1 MVERNSLTVLE
12 DTLLRKRR
20 YAIFVGMVIA
30 SALTVRAQ
38 ILPPSPQMPDARRG
52 EHVVLRLKTVP
63 TGDPRIV
70 VSRDGTGAG
79 GASVSIDQA
88 NLTATFTVD
97 SALSPGR
104 YIVKLLADGREEQVP
119 GELRVLPDNVAPVHI
134 DEIYPA
140 VRYPDSANSLELA
153 GTNFAEFPL
162 DNHIEFVGQ
171 SAPQFG
177 TEKDCVGPTYTK
189 VCVLEVAG
197 MKGHR
202 IRIAGLSNALRTGP
216 IGIHVSA
223 GDGPWSNVVNITT
236 VPRSIST

>member
-1 MVERNSLTVLE
+1 
-12 DTLLRKRR
+12 
-20 YAIFVGMVIA
+20 
-30 SALTVRAQ
+30 
-38 ILPPSPQMPDARRG
+38 MPDARRG

-134 DEIYPA
+134 DEIYPN
-140 VRYPDSANSLELA
+140 VRYPDSSDTIELVGA
-153 GTNFAEFPL
+153 NFAELPG

-171 SAPQFG
+171 PAPHFG
-177 TEKDCVGPTYTK
+177 TEERLRWPDIHEGVHYRGTRDERSSNP
-189 VCVLEVAG
+189 VRMIHAS
-197 MKGHR
+197 
-202 IRIAGLSNALRTGP
+202 IA
-216 IGIHVSA
+216 IE
-223 GDGPWSNVVNITT
+223 
-236 VPRSIST
+236 

>member
-1 MVERNSLTVLE
+1 MVERSSLTVLE

-52 EHVVLRLKTVP
+52 EHVVLRLRAVP
-63 TGDPRIV
+63 TSDARIV
-70 VSRDGTGAG
+70 ISRDGAGAAG
-79 GASVSIDQA
+79 TLASIDQG

-119 GELRVLPDNVAPVHI
+119 GELRVLPDNVPPVHI
-134 DEIYPA
+134 DEIYPN
-140 VRYPDSANSLELA
+140 VRYPDSSDTIELVGA
-153 GTNFAEFPL
+153 NFAELPG

-171 SAPQFG
+171 PAPHFG
-177 TEKDCVGPTYTK
+177 TEERLRWPDVHEGVHYRGTRDERSSNP
-189 VCVLEVAG
+189 VRMIHAS
-197 MKGHR
+197 
-202 IRIAGLSNALRTGP
+202 IA
-216 IGIHVSA
+216 IE
-223 GDGPWSNVVNITT
+223 
-236 VPRSIST
+236 